1 MTVRDLTPKQRR
13 YLLAAWD
20 GAVADLRRPD
30 TMAYVRSANRWFTRL
45 DWAFGWPA
53 LADITDP
60 AHVAYGD

>member
-1 MTVRDLTPKQRR
+1 MTVRDLTPEQRR

-20 GAVADLRRPD
+20 AAVEDLSGTE

-45 DWAFGWPA
+45 DWAFGWAA
-53 LADITDP
+53 LKEITDP